1 MIVLDTNVL
10 SELMRQQPSDP
21 VLAWAD
27 QLNSQEVAI
36 TAMNE
41 AEILHGIARLRDAQR
56 RQQLQQGWETLLANV
71 LQQPVLP
78 FNSAA
83 AQWFAAL
90 VSHRE
95 GLGRPISTA
104 DAVIAATA
112 LAHDGQLATRNTAD
126 FDAIGLKLIN
136 PWDLDGGQ
144 T

>member
-1 MIVLDTNVL
+1 
-10 SELMRQQPSDP
+10 
-21 VLAWAD
+21 
-27 QLNSQEVAI
+27 
-36 TAMNE
+36 MNE
-41 AEILHGIARLRDAQR
+41 AEILQGIARLPDSRR
-56 RQQLQQGWETLLANV
+56 RQQLQQGWDMLLANV

-78 FNSAA
+78 FNSGA

-104 DAVIAATA
+104 DAVIAATV
-112 LAHDGQLATRNTAD
+112 LAQDGHLATRNTGD

-136 PWDLDGGQ
+136 PWELDGSQ

>member
-1 MIVLDTNVL
+1 
-10 SELMRQQPSDP
+10 
-21 VLAWAD
+21 
-27 QLNSQEVAI
+27 
-36 TAMNE
+36 MNE
-41 AEILHGIARLRDAQR
+41 AEILQGIARLPDSQR
-56 RQQLQQGWETLLANV
+56 KEQLQQGWDWDMLLSEV

-104 DAVIAATA
+104 DALISATA

-126 FDAIGLKLIN
+126 FDAIGLQLIN
-136 PWDLDGGQ
+136 PWDLDGI
-144 T
+144 